1 MADEIENNEN
11 SEEQETGQES
21 PQDERLEKR
30 KKKTESKRQQALV
43 KTALILGILIIIN
56 IISVKLFYRLD
67 LTGNKIYTL
76 SQASK
81 DIVGSLD
88 DKMVVK
94 AYFTDNLP
102 APYNNTRRYLK
113 ETLDD
118 YRNYS
123 KGNLQYEI
131 VSPSDETELEKDAQK
146 YGIQPVQVQSYNNDK
161 AEAMKAYMG
170 IVFLYGGKQ
179 ETLPFLG
186 NIPNLEYEITGVIKR
201 LTEKQLKK
209 VGVLSG
215 NGMPGTDKFGKVGQY
230 LQKFYT
236 ITPVD
241 ASKNAPIPNDIS
253 VLLVF
258 APKAPP
264 QQQGM
269 RQQQAPAP
277 TIPENLK
284 FAIDQYVMGGGRVIF
299 LADKINISSQ
309 QQFQF
314 AQVSNMG
321 IEDMFESYGIKYLNN
336 IVSDKECAYVNVP
349 VNQGGM
355 QFYTQMPFPYYPKI
369 ININQNIPAFSGI
382 GQIYLGLTSS
392 LDTSIAGPKG
402 ISVEPLLTTSAK
414 TGLLNDIAVIQATG
428 KMLPDSM
435 FKASNVPVGVLYS
448 GKFSSFYKGKVVPA
462 DTASGSAP
470 VPVNIKEVSPDTKII
485 AIGNDDFILDDFRGP
500 DENLAFFSSMIDYMT
515 DDAGLSEIRQKDA
528 TPKPLKSVE
537 DSTRK
542 IVKYGLLAGPPVLV
556 LLFGVFRWRKRKA
569 SRS

>member
-11 SEEQETGQES
+11 SEEQETEQES
-21 PQDERLEKR
+21 GQDERLEKR

-76 SQASK
+76 SKASK

-123 KGNLQYEI
+123 NGNLSYEI

-146 YGIQPVQVQSYNNDK
+146 YGIQPVQVQTYNNDK

-201 LTEKQLKK
+201 LADKQLKK

-215 NGMPGTDKFGKVGQY
+215 PGMPGTDKIGKVSQY
-230 LQKFYT
+230 LQKYYN

-253 VLLVF
+253 TLVVF
-258 APKAPP
+258 APREAQ

-269 RQQQAPAP
+269 RQQQPAP
-277 TIPENLK
+277 TIPETVK
-284 FAIDQYVMGGGRVIF
+284 FAIDQYIMGGGRVIF
-299 LADKINISSQ
+299 LANKVNISSQ

-314 AQVSNMG
+314 AQVGNMG
-321 IEDMFESYGIKYLNN
+321 IEDMFESYGIKFMNN
-336 IVSDKECAYVNVP
+336 IISDKECAYVNVP

-382 GQIYLGLTSS
+382 GQMYLGLTSS
-392 LDTSIAGPKG
+392 LDTSIAGAKG
-402 ISVEPLLTTSAK
+402 IKVEPLLTTSGK
-414 TGLLNDIAVIQATG
+414 TGTANDIAVIQTTG
-428 KMLPDSM
+428 RMLPDSM
-435 FKASNVPVGVLYS
+435 FRASNLPVAVLYT
-448 GKFSSFYKGKVVPA
+448 GKFNSFYKGKVIPS

-470 VPVNIKEVSPDTKII
+470 APTSIKETSPDTKII
-485 AIGNDDFILDDFRGP
+485 AIGNEDFILDEFRGP

-542 IVKYGLLAGPPVLV
+542 IVKYGLLAGPPILV

>member
-1 MADEIENNEN
+1 
-11 SEEQETGQES
+11 
-21 PQDERLEKR
+21 
-30 KKKTESKRQQALV
+30 
-43 KTALILGILIIIN
+43 
-56 IISVKLFYRLD
+56 
-67 LTGNKIYTL
+67 
-76 SQASK
+76 
-81 DIVGSLD
+81 
-88 DKMVVK
+88 
-94 AYFTDNLP
+94 
-102 APYNNTRRYLK
+102 
-113 ETLDD
+113 
-118 YRNYS
+118 
-123 KGNLQYEI
+123 
-131 VSPSDETELEKDAQK
+131 
-146 YGIQPVQVQSYNNDK
+146 
-161 AEAMKAYMG
+161 
-170 IVFLYGGKQ
+170 
-179 ETLPFLG
+179 
-186 NIPNLEYEITGVIKR
+186 
-201 LTEKQLKK
+201 
-209 VGVLSG
+209 
-215 NGMPGTDKFGKVGQY
+215 
-230 LQKFYT
+230 
-236 ITPVD
+236 
-241 ASKNAPIPNDIS
+241 
-253 VLLVF
+253 
-258 APKAPP
+258 
-264 QQQGM
+264 
-269 RQQQAPAP
+269 
-277 TIPENLK
+277 
-284 FAIDQYVMGGGRVIF
+284 
-299 LADKINISSQ
+299 
-309 QQFQF
+309 
-314 AQVSNMG
+314 
-321 IEDMFESYGIKYLNN
+321 
-336 IVSDKECAYVNVP
+336 VP